1 MPEPTTPVV
10 DVILPCL
17 DEVRSLPY
25 LLGRLPDGYRAIV
38 VDNGSTD
45 GSAAL
50 AGDLGAVVVSEP
62 RRGYGAAVCAGV
74 RAATADIVAVMDCDG
89 SFSPAQLPAMV
100 DGVAAGVVDLACGR
114 RRPTT
119 AASWPWHARA
129 GNALIAAY
137 LRRVVGLAVRDIA
150 PIRVCRRTALLELDV
165 RDRRSGYPLELLLLA
180 ARAGWRIREY
190 DVDYARRTAGT
201 RSKVS
206 GSVRGTAVAIHD
218 FSQVLAGAS
227 R

>member
-1 MPEPTTPVV
+1 M

-17 DEVRSLPY
+17 DEARSLPS
-25 LLGRLPDGYRAIV
+25 LLERLPRGYRAIV
-38 VDNGSTD
+38 VDNGSSD

-50 AGDLGAVVVSEP
+50 AADLGATVVAEP
-62 RRGYGAAVCAGV
+62 RRGYGAAVNSGV
-74 RAATADIVAVMDCDG
+74 RAATADIIAVMDCDG

-100 DGVAAGVVDLACGR
+100 NNVVEGGADLACGR
-114 RRPTT
+114 RRPT
-119 AASWPWHARA
+119 AAGSWPWHARA
-129 GNALIAAY
+129 GNAAVAAY
-137 LRRVVGLAVRDIA
+137 LRRRVGVAVRDIA
-150 PIRVCRRTALLELDV
+150 PVRVCRRTALLALDV

-190 DVDYARRTAGT
+190 DIDYARRTAGT

-206 GSVRGTAVAIHD
+206 GSVRGTALAIHD
-218 FSQVLAGAS
+218 FSRVLAGAT

>member
-1 MPEPTTPVV
+1 M

-17 DEVRSLPY
+17 DEARSLPF
-25 LLGRLPDGYRAIV
+25 LLERLPRGYHAIV
-38 VDNGSTD
+38 VDNGSSD

-50 AGDLGAVVVSEP
+50 AADLGATVVAEP
-62 RRGYGAAVCAGV
+62 RRGYGAAVNSGV
-74 RAATADIVAVMDCDG
+74 RAATADIIAVMDCDG

-100 DGVAAGVVDLACGR
+100 NNVVEGGADLACGR
-114 RRPTT
+114 RRPTV
-119 AASWPWHARA
+119 AGSWPWHARV
-129 GNALIAAY
+129 GNAAVAAY
-137 LRRVVGLAVRDIA
+137 LRRRVGVAVRDIA
-150 PIRVCRRTALLELDV
+150 PVRVCRRTALLALDV

-190 DVDYARRTAGT
+190 DIDYARRTAGT

-206 GSVRGTAVAIHD
+206 GSVRGTALAIHD
-218 FSQVLAGAS
+218 FSRVLAGAT